1 MTARTVRIHK
11 GEVSLRRLVLAI
23 FAFTVGLSPL
33 LARQQNPTAP
43 LTGALNGPP
52 AKATVSGVVLR
63 STNGEPIAR
72 ATVTLTR
79 VAPQGPRGGGPQ
91 GQPGQRGQAQAQQ
104 PTTYTAT
111 TDNVGK
117 FQLTE
122 VDEGSYRIFAARNG
136 FARQEYG
143 QRSFNRPGTV
153 MNVRAGQQVTDV
165 SFRLVPAG
173 TISGRVL
180 DSAGEPLPGITVQV
194 LRSTYDATGKRTL
207 QPAGSARTND
217 LGEYRIYWINPG
229 RYFVSAN
236 AARSTLDLITA
247 GASQAANQAQN
258 QEQAQQAAQAA
269 AIFGGGANPNEVADP
284 GFGLTYYP
292 GATDSSRAVAI
303 DLQPGAEMRSVDF
316 NLIRTQRVRISGR
329 VIDTSTGAPPQGA
342 AVSVT
347 PRDSSSSSP
356 LDALFGSID
365 PSGGNRY
372 NPSTGEF
379 VVVNVASGS
388 YWLQVISQGQN
399 TPTPAPGATPTTQ
412 EALNALA
419 SINSARMAIEV
430 LNSDINNLTLNVGPG
445 MVVQGRVQIEA
456 GQPANATDLQ
466 RVGIQ
471 LQSSSG
477 AGNILALL
485 QGGVVRPAADGT
497 FSIPRIT
504 SGDYRLA
511 VTGLAPNL
519 YLKQARLGQN
529 DALNSLSI
537 SEPLNGTLEIV
548 LRMNPGQV
556 SGNVVDATLKPIG
569 GVQAVLVPEQ
579 ARTRQDLYRTA
590 VTDQEGRFTFRGIA
604 PGDYRVF
611 AWEDIEPFAY
621 FDPSVIKQYE
631 AAGKLV
637 HIQESSSETA
647 EVRLIPA
654 ATP

>member
-1 MTARTVRIHK
+1 MK
-11 GEVSLRRLVLAI
+11 RLVLAI
-23 FAFTVGLSPL
+23 FAFAVGLSPL
-33 LARQQNPTAP
+33 VARQQVPTAP

-63 STNGEPIAR
+63 STNGDPIAR

-79 VAPQGPRGGGPQ
+79 VQPQGGGPRGGGPQ
-91 GQPGQRGQAQAQQ
+91 GQPGQRGQAQQQQ
-104 PTTYTAT
+104 PQTFTAT

-117 FQLTE
+117 FQFIE
-122 VDEGSYRIFAARNG
+122 VDEGSYRIIAARNG

-153 MNVRAGQQVTDV
+153 MNIRAGQQVTDV
-165 SFRLVPAG
+165 SFRLTPAS

-247 GASQAANQAQN
+247 GASQAAAQAQN
-258 QEQAQQAAQAA
+258 QAQAQQAAQAA

-292 GATDSSRAVAI
+292 GAADSSRAVGI
-303 DLQPGAEMRSVDF
+303 DLQPGAEMRGIDF
-316 NLIRTQRVRISGR
+316 TLVRAQRVRISGR
-329 VIDTSTGAPPQGA
+329 VIDTTTGAPPQNA

-347 PRDSSSSSP
+347 PRDSSASSP
-356 LDALFGSID
+356 LDALLGMD

-372 NPSTGEF
+372 NSSTGEF

-399 TPTPAPGATPTTQ
+399 TPAAAGPDAPPTTQ
-412 EALNALA
+412 EALNALN
-419 SINSARMAIEV
+419 SINSARMAV
-430 LNSDINNLTLNVGPG
+430 DVFSSDIDNLTLNVGPG
-445 MVVQGRVQIEA
+445 MTVTGRVQIEG

-466 RVGIQ
+466 RIGIQ

-477 AGNILALL
+477 GGNILALL
-485 QGGVVRPAADGT
+485 QGGVVRTGADGT
-497 FSIPRIT
+497 FSISRIT
-504 SGDYRLA
+504 AGDYKLA
-511 VTGLAPNL
+511 VTGLGPNL
-519 YLKQARLGQN
+519 YLKQARLGQT
-529 DALNSLSI
+529 DVLNGVSI
-537 SEPLNGTLEIV
+537 SEPLNGSLEIV

-556 SGNVVDATLKPIG
+556 AGNVVDATLKPISG
-569 GVQAVLVPEQ
+569 AQAVLVPEQ
-579 ARTRQDLYRTA
+579 ARNRQELYRTA
-590 VTDQEGRFTFRGIA
+590 ATDQEGRFTFRGIA
-604 PGDYRVF
+604 PGDYRIF

-621 FDPSVIKQYE
+621 FDPGVIKQYE
-631 AAGKLV
+631 ASGKLV